1 MEKAV
6 VTYPEKRKRTYIPG
20 SKGMNKQYR
29 ATRIAATEN
38 QGIEAVRVKRIDKN
52 VSVGQAVDERGV
64 PSFAYK
70 IPNGKMYKTAP
81 RADKIPRGGSVPR
94 VVVELGEQYQDVVGY
109 QYGGNT
115 VIPKYSD
122 DGQPVTGG
130 AAAVAQRST
139 GTPTFLSGTSSAKG
153 LERIDDEFQNPA
165 SEAVYDAHK
174 YLGKS
179 NLRQTS
185 TSIVEPKESS
195 FAKVAGLVK
204 YLPQIATTAA
214 ALGGIGYAYYQGGL
228 PEVIRSTYS
237 SIAGSNIYA
246 KLKKRDQEKFRY
258 FAEKMHSKAI
268 KNGPHMDVDNPFHV
282 SDKTSD
288 DINYPN
294 ADLTEQTRGDAGVSK
309 ISSGLRKNYYNQQ
322 YITSAGPPLATHL
335 FQEIRGKRH
344 FDDVS
349 MPLAPL
355 AGVKRGPEH
364 LDDDVSMLLAPQQ
377 HKKIRK
383 K

>member
-29 ATRIAATEN
+29 ATRIAATKN

-52 VSVGQAVDERGV
+52 VTVGQAVDQRGV

-94 VVVELGEQYQDVVGY
+94 VVGELGDQYQDVVGY

-122 DGQPVTGG
+122 NGQPVAGG
-130 AAAVAQRST
+130 AAAVAQNST
-139 GTPTFLSGTSSAKG
+139 GTPTFLSGTSSAKD
-153 LERIDDEFQNPA
+153 LQHIDDEFQNPA

-174 YLGKS
+174 YLGGS

-185 TSIVEPKESS
+185 TSIVQPKESS

-204 YLPQIATTAA
+204 YLP
-214 ALGGIGYAYYQGGL
+214 
-228 PEVIRSTYS
+228 
-237 SIAGSNIYA
+237 
-246 KLKKRDQEKFRY
+246 
-258 FAEKMHSKAI
+258 
-268 KNGPHMDVDNPFHV
+268 
-282 SDKTSD
+282 
-288 DINYPN
+288 INYPN
-294 ADLTEQTRGDAGVSK
+294 ADLTEQTQGDAGVSK

-322 YITSAGPPLATHL
+322 YVTSAGPPLATHL
-335 FQEIRGKRH
+335 FQESDRLH
-344 FDDVS
+344 TYSQNWLSEVQDNYNVQ
-349 MPLAPL
+349 
-355 AGVKRGPEH
+355 V
-364 LDDDVSMLLAPQQ
+364 
-377 HKKIRK
+377 RK

>member
-29 ATRIAATEN
+29 ATRIAATKN

-52 VSVGQAVDERGV
+52 VTVGQAVDQRGV

-94 VVVELGEQYQDVVGY
+94 VVGELGDQYQDVVGY

-122 DGQPVTGG
+122 NGQPVAGG
-130 AAAVAQRST
+130 AAAVAQSST
-139 GTPTFLSGTSSAKG
+139 GTPTFLSGTSSAKD
-153 LERIDDEFQNPA
+153 LQHIDDEFQNPA
-165 SEAVYDAHK
+165 SKAVYDAHK
-174 YLGKS
+174 YLGES

-185 TSIVEPKESS
+185 TSITQPKESS

-204 YLPQIATTAA
+204 YLP
-214 ALGGIGYAYYQGGL
+214 
-228 PEVIRSTYS
+228 
-237 SIAGSNIYA
+237 
-246 KLKKRDQEKFRY
+246 
-258 FAEKMHSKAI
+258 
-268 KNGPHMDVDNPFHV
+268 
-282 SDKTSD
+282 
-288 DINYPN
+288 INYPN

-322 YITSAGPPLATHL
+322 YVTSAGPPLATHL
-335 FQEIRGKRH
+335 FQESDRLH
-344 FDDVS
+344 TYSQNWLSEVQDNYNVQ
-349 MPLAPL
+349 
-355 AGVKRGPEH
+355 V
-364 LDDDVSMLLAPQQ
+364 
-377 HKKIRK
+377 RK

>member
-29 ATRIAATEN
+29 ATRIAATKN

-52 VSVGQAVDERGV
+52 VTVGQAVDQRGV

-94 VVVELGEQYQDVVGY
+94 VVGEIGEQYQDVVGY
-109 QYGGNT
+109 QYSGNT
-115 VIPKYSD
+115 VIPQYSD
-122 DGQPVTGG
+122 NGQPVTGG
-130 AAAVAQRST
+130 AAAVAQSST
-139 GTPTFLSGTSSAKG
+139 GTPTFLNGTSLAKD
-153 LERIDDEFQNPA
+153 LESIDDEFQNPA
-165 SEAVYDAHK
+165 SKAVYDAHK
-174 YLGKS
+174 YLSES

-185 TSIVEPKESS
+185 ISIVQPKESS

-204 YLPQIATTAA
+204 YLP
-214 ALGGIGYAYYQGGL
+214 
-228 PEVIRSTYS
+228 
-237 SIAGSNIYA
+237 
-246 KLKKRDQEKFRY
+246 
-258 FAEKMHSKAI
+258 
-268 KNGPHMDVDNPFHV
+268 
-282 SDKTSD
+282 
-288 DINYPN
+288 INYPN

-322 YITSAGPPLATHL
+322 YVTSAGPPLATHL
-335 FQEIRGKRH
+335 FQAIIPDRLHTYSQNWLSEVQDNYNRTPSSR
-344 FDDVS
+344 S
-349 MPLAPL
+349 A
-355 AGVKRGPEH
+355 
-364 LDDDVSMLLAPQQ
+364 
-377 HKKIRK
+377 KIRK

>member
-29 ATRIAATEN
+29 ATRIAATKN

-52 VSVGQAVDERGV
+52 VTVGQAVDQRGV

-94 VVVELGEQYQDVVGY
+94 VVGELGDQYQDIVGY

-122 DGQPVTGG
+122 NGQPVAGG
-130 AAAVAQRST
+130 AAAVAQNST
-139 GTPTFLSGTSSAKG
+139 GTPTFLSGTSSAKD
-153 LERIDDEFQNPA
+153 LQHIDDEFQNPA
-165 SEAVYDAHK
+165 SKAVYDAHK
-174 YLGKS
+174 YLGES

-185 TSIVEPKESS
+185 TSITQPKESS

-204 YLPQIATTAA
+204 YLP
-214 ALGGIGYAYYQGGL
+214 
-228 PEVIRSTYS
+228 
-237 SIAGSNIYA
+237 
-246 KLKKRDQEKFRY
+246 
-258 FAEKMHSKAI
+258 
-268 KNGPHMDVDNPFHV
+268 
-282 SDKTSD
+282 
-288 DINYPN
+288 INYPK

-322 YITSAGPPLATHL
+322 YVTSAGPPLATHL
-335 FQEIRGKRH
+335 FQENDRLH
-344 FDDVS
+344 TYSQNWLSEVQDNYNVQ
-349 MPLAPL
+349 
-355 AGVKRGPEH
+355 V
-364 LDDDVSMLLAPQQ
+364 
-377 HKKIRK
+377 RK

>member
-29 ATRIAATEN
+29 ATRIAATKN

-52 VSVGQAVDERGV
+52 VTVGQAVDQRGV

-94 VVVELGEQYQDVVGY
+94 VVGELGDQYQDVVGY

-115 VIPKYSD
+115 VIPNYND
-122 DGQPVTGG
+122 NGQPVAGG
-130 AAAVAQRST
+130 AAAVAQSST
-139 GTPTFLSGTSSAKG
+139 GTPTFLSGTSSAKD
-153 LERIDDEFQNPA
+153 LQHIDDEFQNPA
-165 SEAVYDAHK
+165 SKAVYDAHK
-174 YLGKS
+174 YLGGS

-185 TSIVEPKESS
+185 TSIVQPKESS
-195 FAKVAGLVK
+195 FAKVGGLVK
-204 YLPQIATTAA
+204 YLP
-214 ALGGIGYAYYQGGL
+214 
-228 PEVIRSTYS
+228 
-237 SIAGSNIYA
+237 
-246 KLKKRDQEKFRY
+246 
-258 FAEKMHSKAI
+258 
-268 KNGPHMDVDNPFHV
+268 
-282 SDKTSD
+282 
-288 DINYPN
+288 INYPN

-322 YITSAGPPLATHL
+322 YVTSAGPPLATHL
-335 FQEIRGKRH
+335 FQESDRLH
-344 FDDVS
+344 TYSQNWLSEVQDNYNVQ
-349 MPLAPL
+349 
-355 AGVKRGPEH
+355 V
-364 LDDDVSMLLAPQQ
+364 
-377 HKKIRK
+377 RK

>member
-29 ATRIAATEN
+29 ATRIAATKN

-52 VSVGQAVDERGV
+52 VTVGQAVDQRGV

-94 VVVELGEQYQDVVGY
+94 VVGELGDQYQDIVGY

-122 DGQPVTGG
+122 NGQPVAGG
-130 AAAVAQRST
+130 AAAVAQNST
-139 GTPTFLSGTSSAKG
+139 GTPTFLSGTSSAKD
-153 LERIDDEFQNPA
+153 LQHIDDEFQNPA
-165 SEAVYDAHK
+165 SKAVYDAHK
-174 YLGKS
+174 YLGGS

-185 TSIVEPKESS
+185 TSIVQPKESS
-195 FAKVAGLVK
+195 FAKVGGLVK
-204 YLPQIATTAA
+204 YLP
-214 ALGGIGYAYYQGGL
+214 
-228 PEVIRSTYS
+228 
-237 SIAGSNIYA
+237 
-246 KLKKRDQEKFRY
+246 
-258 FAEKMHSKAI
+258 
-268 KNGPHMDVDNPFHV
+268 
-282 SDKTSD
+282 
-288 DINYPN
+288 INYPN

-322 YITSAGPPLATHL
+322 YVTSAGPPLATHL
-335 FQEIRGKRH
+335 FQESDRLH
-344 FDDVS
+344 TYSQNWLSEVQDNYNVQ
-349 MPLAPL
+349 
-355 AGVKRGPEH
+355 V
-364 LDDDVSMLLAPQQ
+364 
-377 HKKIRK
+377 RK

>member
-6 VTYPEKRKRTYIPG
+6 VTYPEKRKLTYIPG

-29 ATRIAATEN
+29 ATRIAATKN

-52 VSVGQAVDERGV
+52 VTVGQAVDQRGV

-94 VVVELGEQYQDVVGY
+94 VVGELGDQYQDVVGY

-122 DGQPVTGG
+122 NGQPVAGG
-130 AAAVAQRST
+130 AAAVAQSST
-139 GTPTFLSGTSSAKG
+139 GTPTFLSGTSSAKD
-153 LERIDDEFQNPA
+153 LQHIDDEFQNPA
-165 SEAVYDAHK
+165 SKAVYDAHK
-174 YLGKS
+174 YLGES

-185 TSIVEPKESS
+185 TSITQPKESS

-204 YLPQIATTAA
+204 YLP
-214 ALGGIGYAYYQGGL
+214 
-228 PEVIRSTYS
+228 
-237 SIAGSNIYA
+237 
-246 KLKKRDQEKFRY
+246 
-258 FAEKMHSKAI
+258 
-268 KNGPHMDVDNPFHV
+268 
-282 SDKTSD
+282 
-288 DINYPN
+288 INYPK

-322 YITSAGPPLATHL
+322 YVTSAGPPLATHL
-335 FQEIRGKRH
+335 FQESDRLH
-344 FDDVS
+344 TYSQNWLSEVQDNYNVQ
-349 MPLAPL
+349 
-355 AGVKRGPEH
+355 V
-364 LDDDVSMLLAPQQ
+364 
-377 HKKIRK
+377 RK

>member
-29 ATRIAATEN
+29 ATRIAATKN

-52 VSVGQAVDERGV
+52 VTVGQAVDQRGV

-94 VVVELGEQYQDVVGY
+94 VVGELGDQYQDIVGY

-122 DGQPVTGG
+122 NGQPVAGG
-130 AAAVAQRST
+130 AAAVAQSST
-139 GTPTFLSGTSSAKG
+139 GTPTFLSGTSSAKD
-153 LERIDDEFQNPA
+153 LQHIDDEFQNPA
-165 SEAVYDAHK
+165 SKAVYDAHK
-174 YLGKS
+174 YLGES

-185 TSIVEPKESS
+185 TSITQPKESS

-204 YLPQIATTAA
+204 YLP
-214 ALGGIGYAYYQGGL
+214 
-228 PEVIRSTYS
+228 
-237 SIAGSNIYA
+237 
-246 KLKKRDQEKFRY
+246 
-258 FAEKMHSKAI
+258 
-268 KNGPHMDVDNPFHV
+268 
-282 SDKTSD
+282 
-288 DINYPN
+288 INYPK

-322 YITSAGPPLATHL
+322 YVTSAGPPLATHL
-335 FQEIRGKRH
+335 FQESDRLH
-344 FDDVS
+344 TYSQNWLSEVQDNYNVQ
-349 MPLAPL
+349 
-355 AGVKRGPEH
+355 V
-364 LDDDVSMLLAPQQ
+364 
-377 HKKIRK
+377 RK

>member
-29 ATRIAATEN
+29 ATRIAATKN

-52 VSVGQAVDERGV
+52 VTVGQAVDQRGV

-94 VVVELGEQYQDVVGY
+94 VVGELGDQYQDIVGY

-122 DGQPVTGG
+122 NGQPVAGG
-130 AAAVAQRST
+130 AAAVAQNST
-139 GTPTFLSGTSSAKG
+139 GTPTFLSGTSSAKD
-153 LERIDDEFQNPA
+153 LQHIDDEFQNPA
-165 SEAVYDAHK
+165 SKAVYDAHK
-174 YLGKS
+174 YLGES

-185 TSIVEPKESS
+185 TSITQPKESS

-204 YLPQIATTAA
+204 YLP
-214 ALGGIGYAYYQGGL
+214 
-228 PEVIRSTYS
+228 
-237 SIAGSNIYA
+237 
-246 KLKKRDQEKFRY
+246 
-258 FAEKMHSKAI
+258 
-268 KNGPHMDVDNPFHV
+268 
-282 SDKTSD
+282 
-288 DINYPN
+288 INYPN

-322 YITSAGPPLATHL
+322 YVTSAGPPLATHL
-335 FQEIRGKRH
+335 FQESDRLH
-344 FDDVS
+344 TYSQNWLSEVQDNYNVQ
-349 MPLAPL
+349 
-355 AGVKRGPEH
+355 V
-364 LDDDVSMLLAPQQ
+364 
-377 HKKIRK
+377 RK

>member
-29 ATRIAATEN
+29 ATRIAATKN

-52 VSVGQAVDERGV
+52 VTVGQAVDQRGV

-94 VVVELGEQYQDVVGY
+94 VVGELGDQYQDIVGY

-115 VIPKYSD
+115 VIPNYND
-122 DGQPVTGG
+122 NGQPVAGG
-130 AAAVAQRST
+130 AAAVAQSST
-139 GTPTFLSGTSSAKG
+139 GTPTFLSGTSSAKD
-153 LERIDDEFQNPA
+153 LQHIDDEFQNPA
-165 SEAVYDAHK
+165 SKAVYDAHK
-174 YLGKS
+174 YLGES

-185 TSIVEPKESS
+185 TSIVQPKESS

-204 YLPQIATTAA
+204 YLP
-214 ALGGIGYAYYQGGL
+214 
-228 PEVIRSTYS
+228 
-237 SIAGSNIYA
+237 
-246 KLKKRDQEKFRY
+246 
-258 FAEKMHSKAI
+258 
-268 KNGPHMDVDNPFHV
+268 
-282 SDKTSD
+282 
-288 DINYPN
+288 INYPN

-322 YITSAGPPLATHL
+322 YVTSAGPPLATHL
-335 FQEIRGKRH
+335 FQENDRLHTYSQNWLSEVQDNYNRTP
-344 FDDVS
+344 S
-349 MPLAPL
+349 S
-355 AGVKRGPEH
+355 RRSSSE
-364 LDDDVSMLLAPQQ
+364 
-377 HKKIRK
+377 KISL
-383 K
+383 

>member
-29 ATRIAATEN
+29 ATRIAATKN

-52 VSVGQAVDERGV
+52 VTVGQAVDQRGV

-94 VVVELGEQYQDVVGY
+94 VVGELGDQYQDVVGY

-122 DGQPVTGG
+122 NGQPVAGG
-130 AAAVAQRST
+130 AAAVAQNST
-139 GTPTFLSGTSSAKG
+139 GTPTFLSGTSSAKD
-153 LERIDDEFQNPA
+153 LQHIDDEFQNPA
-165 SEAVYDAHK
+165 SKAVYDAHK
-174 YLGKS
+174 YLGES

-185 TSIVEPKESS
+185 TSITQPKESS

-204 YLPQIATTAA
+204 YLP
-214 ALGGIGYAYYQGGL
+214 
-228 PEVIRSTYS
+228 
-237 SIAGSNIYA
+237 
-246 KLKKRDQEKFRY
+246 
-258 FAEKMHSKAI
+258 
-268 KNGPHMDVDNPFHV
+268 
-282 SDKTSD
+282 
-288 DINYPN
+288 INYPK

-322 YITSAGPPLATHL
+322 YVTSAGPPLATHL
-335 FQEIRGKRH
+335 FQESDRLH
-344 FDDVS
+344 TYSQNWLSEVQDNYNVQ
-349 MPLAPL
+349 
-355 AGVKRGPEH
+355 V
-364 LDDDVSMLLAPQQ
+364 
-377 HKKIRK
+377 RK

>member
-29 ATRIAATEN
+29 ATRIAATKN

-52 VSVGQAVDERGV
+52 VTVGQAVDQRGV

-94 VVVELGEQYQDVVGY
+94 VVGELGDQYQDIVGY

-122 DGQPVTGG
+122 NGQPVAGG
-130 AAAVAQRST
+130 AAAVAQNST
-139 GTPTFLSGTSSAKG
+139 GTPTFLSGTSSAKD
-153 LERIDDEFQNPA
+153 LQHIDDEFQNPA
-165 SEAVYDAHK
+165 SKAVYDAHK
-174 YLGKS
+174 YLGES

-185 TSIVEPKESS
+185 TSITQPKESS

-204 YLPQIATTAA
+204 YLP
-214 ALGGIGYAYYQGGL
+214 
-228 PEVIRSTYS
+228 
-237 SIAGSNIYA
+237 
-246 KLKKRDQEKFRY
+246 
-258 FAEKMHSKAI
+258 
-268 KNGPHMDVDNPFHV
+268 
-282 SDKTSD
+282 
-288 DINYPN
+288 INYPK

-322 YITSAGPPLATHL
+322 YVTSAGPPLATHL
-335 FQEIRGKRH
+335 FQESDRLH
-344 FDDVS
+344 TYSQNWLSEVQDNYNVQ
-349 MPLAPL
+349 
-355 AGVKRGPEH
+355 V
-364 LDDDVSMLLAPQQ
+364 
-377 HKKIRK
+377 RK

>member
-29 ATRIAATEN
+29 ATRIAATKN

-52 VSVGQAVDERGV
+52 VTVGQAVDQRGV

-94 VVVELGEQYQDVVGY
+94 VVGELGDQYQDVVGY

-115 VIPKYSD
+115 VIPNYND
-122 DGQPVTGG
+122 NGQPVAGG
-130 AAAVAQRST
+130 AAAVAQNST
-139 GTPTFLSGTSSAKG
+139 GTPTFLSGTSSAKD
-153 LERIDDEFQNPA
+153 LQHIDDEFQNPA
-165 SEAVYDAHK
+165 SKAVYDAHK
-174 YLGKS
+174 YLGES

-185 TSIVEPKESS
+185 TSITQPKESS

-204 YLPQIATTAA
+204 YLP
-214 ALGGIGYAYYQGGL
+214 
-228 PEVIRSTYS
+228 
-237 SIAGSNIYA
+237 
-246 KLKKRDQEKFRY
+246 
-258 FAEKMHSKAI
+258 
-268 KNGPHMDVDNPFHV
+268 
-282 SDKTSD
+282 
-288 DINYPN
+288 INYPK

-322 YITSAGPPLATHL
+322 YVTSAGPPLATHL
-335 FQEIRGKRH
+335 FQESDRLH
-344 FDDVS
+344 TYSQNWLSEVQDNYNVQ
-349 MPLAPL
+349 
-355 AGVKRGPEH
+355 V
-364 LDDDVSMLLAPQQ
+364 
-377 HKKIRK
+377 RK

>member
-29 ATRIAATEN
+29 ATRIAATKN

-52 VSVGQAVDERGV
+52 VTVGQAVDQRGV

-94 VVVELGEQYQDVVGY
+94 VVGELGDQYQDVVGY

-115 VIPKYSD
+115 VIPNYND
-122 DGQPVTGG
+122 NGQPVAGG
-130 AAAVAQRST
+130 AAAVAQSST
-139 GTPTFLSGTSSAKG
+139 GTPTFLSGTSSAKD
-153 LERIDDEFQNPA
+153 LQHIDDEFQNPA

-174 YLGKS
+174 YLGGS

-185 TSIVEPKESS
+185 TSIVQPKESS

-204 YLPQIATTAA
+204 YLP
-214 ALGGIGYAYYQGGL
+214 
-228 PEVIRSTYS
+228 
-237 SIAGSNIYA
+237 
-246 KLKKRDQEKFRY
+246 
-258 FAEKMHSKAI
+258 
-268 KNGPHMDVDNPFHV
+268 
-282 SDKTSD
+282 
-288 DINYPN
+288 INYPN

-322 YITSAGPPLATHL
+322 YVTSAGPPLATHL
-335 FQEIRGKRH
+335 FQESDRLH
-344 FDDVS
+344 TYSQNWLSEVQDNYNVQ
-349 MPLAPL
+349 
-355 AGVKRGPEH
+355 V
-364 LDDDVSMLLAPQQ
+364 
-377 HKKIRK
+377 RK

>member
-29 ATRIAATEN
+29 ATRIAATKN

-52 VSVGQAVDERGV
+52 VTVGQAVDQRGV

-94 VVVELGEQYQDVVGY
+94 VVGELGDQYQDVVGY

-122 DGQPVTGG
+122 NGQPVAGG
-130 AAAVAQRST
+130 AAAVAQNST
-139 GTPTFLSGTSSAKG
+139 GTPTFLSGTSSAKD
-153 LERIDDEFQNPA
+153 LQHIDDEFQNPA
-165 SEAVYDAHK
+165 SKAVYDAHK
-174 YLGKS
+174 YLGES

-185 TSIVEPKESS
+185 TSIVQPKESS

-204 YLPQIATTAA
+204 YLP
-214 ALGGIGYAYYQGGL
+214 
-228 PEVIRSTYS
+228 
-237 SIAGSNIYA
+237 
-246 KLKKRDQEKFRY
+246 
-258 FAEKMHSKAI
+258 
-268 KNGPHMDVDNPFHV
+268 
-282 SDKTSD
+282 
-288 DINYPN
+288 INYPN

-322 YITSAGPPLATHL
+322 YVTSAGPPLATHL
-335 FQEIRGKRH
+335 FQESDRLH
-344 FDDVS
+344 TYSQNWLSEVQDNYNVQ
-349 MPLAPL
+349 
-355 AGVKRGPEH
+355 V
-364 LDDDVSMLLAPQQ
+364 
-377 HKKIRK
+377 RK

>member
-29 ATRIAATEN
+29 ATRIAATKN

-52 VSVGQAVDERGV
+52 VTVGQAVDQRGV

-94 VVVELGEQYQDVVGY
+94 VVGELGDQYQDIVGY

-115 VIPKYSD
+115 VIPNYND
-122 DGQPVTGG
+122 NGQPVAGG
-130 AAAVAQRST
+130 AAAVAQSST
-139 GTPTFLSGTSSAKG
+139 GTPTFLSGTSSAKD
-153 LERIDDEFQNPA
+153 LQHIDDEFQNPA
-165 SEAVYDAHK
+165 SKAVYDAHK
-174 YLGKS
+174 YLGGS

-185 TSIVEPKESS
+185 TSIVQPKESS
-195 FAKVAGLVK
+195 FAKVGGLVK
-204 YLPQIATTAA
+204 YLP
-214 ALGGIGYAYYQGGL
+214 
-228 PEVIRSTYS
+228 
-237 SIAGSNIYA
+237 
-246 KLKKRDQEKFRY
+246 
-258 FAEKMHSKAI
+258 
-268 KNGPHMDVDNPFHV
+268 
-282 SDKTSD
+282 
-288 DINYPN
+288 INYPN

-322 YITSAGPPLATHL
+322 YVTSAGPPLATHL
-335 FQEIRGKRH
+335 FQESDRLH
-344 FDDVS
+344 TYSQNWLSEVQDNYNVQ
-349 MPLAPL
+349 
-355 AGVKRGPEH
+355 V
-364 LDDDVSMLLAPQQ
+364 
-377 HKKIRK
+377 RK

>member
-29 ATRIAATEN
+29 ATRIAATKN

-52 VSVGQAVDERGV
+52 VTVGQAVDQRGV

-94 VVVELGEQYQDVVGY
+94 VVGELGDQYQDIVGY

-115 VIPKYSD
+115 VIPNYND
-122 DGQPVTGG
+122 NGQPVAGG
-130 AAAVAQRST
+130 AAAVAQNST
-139 GTPTFLSGTSSAKG
+139 GTPTFLSGTSSAKD
-153 LERIDDEFQNPA
+153 LQHIDDEFQNPA
-165 SEAVYDAHK
+165 SKAVYDAHK
-174 YLGKS
+174 YLGES

-185 TSIVEPKESS
+185 TSIVQPKESS
-195 FAKVAGLVK
+195 FAKVGGLVK
-204 YLPQIATTAA
+204 YLP
-214 ALGGIGYAYYQGGL
+214 
-228 PEVIRSTYS
+228 
-237 SIAGSNIYA
+237 
-246 KLKKRDQEKFRY
+246 
-258 FAEKMHSKAI
+258 
-268 KNGPHMDVDNPFHV
+268 
-282 SDKTSD
+282 
-288 DINYPN
+288 INYPN

-322 YITSAGPPLATHL
+322 YVTSAGPPLATHL
-335 FQEIRGKRH
+335 FQESDRLH
-344 FDDVS
+344 TYSQNWLSEVQDNYNVQ
-349 MPLAPL
+349 
-355 AGVKRGPEH
+355 V
-364 LDDDVSMLLAPQQ
+364 
-377 HKKIRK
+377 RK

>member
-29 ATRIAATEN
+29 ATRIAATKN

-52 VSVGQAVDERGV
+52 VTVGQAVDQRGV

-94 VVVELGEQYQDVVGY
+94 VVGELGDQYQDIVGY

-115 VIPKYSD
+115 VIPNYND
-122 DGQPVTGG
+122 NGQPVAGG
-130 AAAVAQRST
+130 AAAVAQNST
-139 GTPTFLSGTSSAKG
+139 GTPTFLSGTSSAKD
-153 LERIDDEFQNPA
+153 LQHIDDEFQNPA
-165 SEAVYDAHK
+165 SKAVYDAHK
-174 YLGKS
+174 YLGGS

-185 TSIVEPKESS
+185 TSIVQPKESS

-204 YLPQIATTAA
+204 YLP
-214 ALGGIGYAYYQGGL
+214 
-228 PEVIRSTYS
+228 
-237 SIAGSNIYA
+237 
-246 KLKKRDQEKFRY
+246 
-258 FAEKMHSKAI
+258 
-268 KNGPHMDVDNPFHV
+268 
-282 SDKTSD
+282 
-288 DINYPN
+288 INYPN

-322 YITSAGPPLATHL
+322 YVTSAGPPLATHL
-335 FQEIRGKRH
+335 FQESDRLH
-344 FDDVS
+344 TYSQNWLSEVQDNYNVQ
-349 MPLAPL
+349 
-355 AGVKRGPEH
+355 V
-364 LDDDVSMLLAPQQ
+364 
-377 HKKIRK
+377 RK

>member
-29 ATRIAATEN
+29 ATRIAATKN

-52 VSVGQAVDERGV
+52 VTVGQAVDQRGV

-94 VVVELGEQYQDVVGY
+94 VVGELGDQYQDIVGY

-122 DGQPVTGG
+122 NGQPVAGG
-130 AAAVAQRST
+130 AAAVAQNST
-139 GTPTFLSGTSSAKG
+139 GTPTFLSGTSSAKD
-153 LERIDDEFQNPA
+153 LQHIDDEFQNPA
-165 SEAVYDAHK
+165 SKAVYDAHK
-174 YLGKS
+174 YLGES

-185 TSIVEPKESS
+185 TSIVQPKESS

-204 YLPQIATTAA
+204 YLP
-214 ALGGIGYAYYQGGL
+214 
-228 PEVIRSTYS
+228 
-237 SIAGSNIYA
+237 
-246 KLKKRDQEKFRY
+246 
-258 FAEKMHSKAI
+258 
-268 KNGPHMDVDNPFHV
+268 
-282 SDKTSD
+282 
-288 DINYPN
+288 INYPN

-322 YITSAGPPLATHL
+322 YVTSAGPPLATHL
-335 FQEIRGKRH
+335 FQAIIPDRLHTYSQNWLSEVQ
-344 FDDVS
+344 DNYNVQ
-349 MPLAPL
+349 
-355 AGVKRGPEH
+355 V
-364 LDDDVSMLLAPQQ
+364 
-377 HKKIRK
+377 RK

>member
-29 ATRIAATEN
+29 ATRIAATKN

-52 VSVGQAVDERGV
+52 VTVGQAVDQRGV

-94 VVVELGEQYQDVVGY
+94 VVGEIGEQYQDVVGY
-109 QYGGNT
+109 QYSGNT
-115 VIPKYSD
+115 VIPQYSD
-122 DGQPVTGG
+122 NGQPVTGG
-130 AAAVAQRST
+130 AAAVAQSST
-139 GTPTFLSGTSSAKG
+139 GTPTFLNGTSLAKD
-153 LERIDDEFQNPA
+153 LESIDDEFQNPA
-165 SEAVYDAHK
+165 SKAVYDAHK
-174 YLGKS
+174 YLSES

-185 TSIVEPKESS
+185 ISIVQPKESS

-204 YLPQIATTAA
+204 YLP
-214 ALGGIGYAYYQGGL
+214 
-228 PEVIRSTYS
+228 
-237 SIAGSNIYA
+237 
-246 KLKKRDQEKFRY
+246 
-258 FAEKMHSKAI
+258 
-268 KNGPHMDVDNPFHV
+268 
-282 SDKTSD
+282 
-288 DINYPN
+288 INYPN

-322 YITSAGPPLATHL
+322 YVTSAGPPLATHL
-335 FQEIRGKRH
+335 FQAIIPDRLHTYSQNWLSEVQ
-344 FDDVS
+344 DNYNVQ
-349 MPLAPL
+349 
-355 AGVKRGPEH
+355 V
-364 LDDDVSMLLAPQQ
+364 
-377 HKKIRK
+377 RK

>member
-29 ATRIAATEN
+29 ATRIAATKN

-52 VSVGQAVDERGV
+52 VTVGQAVDQRGV

-94 VVVELGEQYQDVVGY
+94 VVGELGDQYQDIVGY

-115 VIPKYSD
+115 VIPNYND
-122 DGQPVTGG
+122 NGQPVAGG
-130 AAAVAQRST
+130 AAAVAQSST
-139 GTPTFLSGTSSAKG
+139 GTPTFLSGTSSAKD
-153 LERIDDEFQNPA
+153 LQHIDDEFQNPA

-174 YLGKS
+174 YLGGS

-185 TSIVEPKESS
+185 TSIVQPKESS
-195 FAKVAGLVK
+195 FAKVGGLVK
-204 YLPQIATTAA
+204 YLP
-214 ALGGIGYAYYQGGL
+214 
-228 PEVIRSTYS
+228 
-237 SIAGSNIYA
+237 
-246 KLKKRDQEKFRY
+246 
-258 FAEKMHSKAI
+258 
-268 KNGPHMDVDNPFHV
+268 
-282 SDKTSD
+282 
-288 DINYPN
+288 INYPN

-322 YITSAGPPLATHL
+322 YVTSAGPPLATHL
-335 FQEIRGKRH
+335 FQESDRLH
-344 FDDVS
+344 TYSQNWLSEVQDNYNVQ
-349 MPLAPL
+349 
-355 AGVKRGPEH
+355 V
-364 LDDDVSMLLAPQQ
+364 
-377 HKKIRK
+377 RK